1 MEKFENMENKSFTVP
16 ENELEI
22 SFGRGGGPGGQNVNK
37 VETKA
42 IIRWN
47 FNESAVLT
55 DEQKTL
61 IAEKLKNRVN
71 RRGELM
77 VDSQEQRSQA
87 RNKERA
93 LEILNELVSRALTV
107 ETERIPTKTPRSA
120 KEKRLEQKR
129 KQGEKRA
136 GRKSIDYSSEGE

>member
-1 MEKFENMENKSFTVP
+1 MEKFENMENKSFMVP

-42 IIRWN
+42 IVRWN
-47 FNESAVLT
+47 FNESAALT

-87 RNKERA
+87 QNKERA

-136 GRKSIDYSSEGE
+136 GRKPIDYFSEGE

>member
-1 MEKFENMENKSFTVP
+1 MERFENMENKRFTVP
-16 ENELEI
+16 ENELKI

-47 FNESAVLT
+47 LNESAALT

-71 RRGELM
+71 RRGELA
-77 VDSQEQRSQA
+77 VDSQEQRSQTQ
-87 RNKERA
+87 NKEQA
-93 LEILNELVSRALTV
+93 IEILNELVNRALTV
-107 ETERIPTKTPRSA
+107 EAERIPTKIPRSA
-120 KEKRLEQKR
+120 KEKRLEEKR

-136 GRKSIDYSSEGE
+136 GRKPIDYSSERE